1 MELSAANEEL
11 AASKSQ
17 LQDIERRLS
26 SKEALI
32 SELTQELDLKKAS
45 ESQAREDFSA
55 LENLLTAT
63 KEDLQSK
70 VSEMEGMKLELQE
83 EITTRESVEAGLKTH
98 EAQVSTVQ
106 EELAKVLKEKEALVA
121 AMADLTSNA
130 AQMKELCSE
139 LEGKLKTSEENFCK
153 TDSLLSQALST
164 TGELEQKLKF
174 LEDLHSESRAAAA
187 TASQKNLELED
198 LIQASSD
205 AAEEAKSQLRE
216 LEIQFIAAEKKSVEF
231 EQQLNMV
238 EQKSSDAERE
248 AREFSEKIS
257 ELSTALK
264 EVEGEKNQLSSQME
278 EYQEKIR
285 HLESSMNQSSSRNSE
300 LEEELK
306 IAKEQCAGHE
316 DRAKMHY
323 QRSLELEDLFQTSHS
338 RLEDA
343 GKKAR
348 EFALLLEA
356 EKYRIK
362 ELEEQN
368 SASERKCVDAEADSR
383 KYSDK
388 ISELASE
395 IEVYQAKS
403 SSLEVSLQMAG
414 EKEKELTELLNLVTD
429 EKKRL
434 EEASSSSNEKLTEA
448 ENLVGVLRNE
458 LTVMQEK
465 LESIEN
471 DLKAAGLKES
481 DMMAKLNSAEEQLEQ
496 QEKLL
501 EEATTRKSELESL
514 HETLKRDSE
523 IKLQEALTNF
533 SNKDSEAESLSE
545 KLNTLENQVKAY
557 KEQITE
563 VTGRSAVLK
572 EELDLCLLRMV
583 ALETSNEELKSQIVE
598 AETKFSNSYSDNELL
613 VETNNQL
620 KSKIDE
626 LQELLNSAVS
636 EKEVTSQQLASHA
649 NTITEITDK
658 HSRAI
663 ELHSATESRMMRAEM
678 QLQEAIHSLI
688 LKDVETK
695 DLNEK
700 LNAHEGQVKLFE
712 EQSHEAS
719 TIADSR
725 KTELEETLLK
735 VTHLETVV
743 EELKTK
749 SDHFERESGGLAE
762 DNLKLTQEVASYESK
777 LRDLEA
783 KLSAILSEK
792 DGTVEQLHI
801 SKKAVDDLRLQ
812 LTDEGQ
818 KLQSQ
823 ISSVMEENNLLNET
837 YQHEKKELQSVII
850 QLEEQLKG
858 KKASEDALNS
868 GIESLK
874 AEVAERSALQ
884 TSLEELEKQLMTA
897 EAQLK
902 EQKEI
907 DSQKLEKEAALKK
920 SLADLEAKNKETS
933 HLENQVK
940 ELEQKLREADAK
952 LLEKGD
958 GSSPSEQ
965 KGGEIKS
972 RDIGAAIS
980 TPTKRKSKKKLEAAS
995 TQVSSPSETHTQTA
1009 DVWPAMNFKFILGV
1023 ALVSLIIGAILG
1035 KRY

>member
-1 MELSAANEEL
+1 
-11 AASKSQ
+11 
-17 LQDIERRLS
+17 
-26 SKEALI
+26 
-32 SELTQELDLKKAS
+32 
-45 ESQAREDFSA
+45 
-55 LENLLTAT
+55 
-63 KEDLQSK
+63 
-70 VSEMEGMKLELQE
+70 
-83 EITTRESVEAGLKTH
+83 
-98 EAQVSTVQ
+98 
-106 EELAKVLKEKEALVA
+106 
-121 AMADLTSNA
+121 
-130 AQMKELCSE
+130 
-139 LEGKLKTSEENFCK
+139 
-153 TDSLLSQALST
+153 
-164 TGELEQKLKF
+164 
-174 LEDLHSESRAAAA
+174 
-187 TASQKNLELED
+187 
-198 LIQASSD
+198 
-205 AAEEAKSQLRE
+205 
-216 LEIQFIAAEKKSVEF
+216 
-231 EQQLNMV
+231 
-238 EQKSSDAERE
+238 
-248 AREFSEKIS
+248 
-257 ELSTALK
+257 
-264 EVEGEKNQLSSQME
+264 
-278 EYQEKIR
+278 
-285 HLESSMNQSSSRNSE
+285 
-300 LEEELK
+300 
-306 IAKEQCAGHE
+306 
-316 DRAKMHY
+316 
-323 QRSLELEDLFQTSHS
+323 
-338 RLEDA
+338 
-343 GKKAR
+343 
-348 EFALLLEA
+348 
-356 EKYRIK
+356 
-362 ELEEQN
+362 
-368 SASERKCVDAEADSR
+368 
-383 KYSDK
+383 
-388 ISELASE
+388 
-395 IEVYQAKS
+395 
-403 SSLEVSLQMAG
+403 MAG

-481 DMMAKLNSAEEQLEQ
+481 DMMAKLNSAEKQLEQ

-501 EEATTRKSELESL
+501 EEATTRKVELESL

-688 LKDVETK
+688 LKD
-695 DLNEK
+695 
-700 LNAHEGQVKLFE
+700 
-712 EQSHEAS
+712 SHEAS

-735 VTHLETVV
+735 VTRLETVV

-749 SDHFERESGGLAE
+749 SGHFERESGGLAE
-762 DNLKLTQEVASYESK
+762 DNLRLTQELASYESK

-792 DGTVEQLHI
+792 DGTAEQLHI

-812 LTDEGQ
+812 LTDV
-818 KLQSQ
+818 QSQ
-823 ISSVMEENNLLNET
+823 ISSVTKKNNLLNET
-837 YQHEKKELQSVII
+837 NQHEKKELQSVII

-858 KKASEDALNS
+858 QEANEDGLNS
-868 GIESLK
+868 EIESLK
-874 AEVAERSALQ
+874 AEVAEKSALQ

-902 EQKEI
+902 EEKEI

-920 SLADLEAKNKETS
+920 SLADLEARNKETS

-940 ELEQKLREADAK
+940 ELEQKLHEADAK
-952 LLEKGD
+952 LLEEGD
-958 GSSPSEQ
+958 GSDPSER

-972 RDIGAAIS
+972 GDIGCAIS
-980 TPTKRKSKKKLEAAS
+980 TPTKRKSRKKLEAAS

-1009 DVWPAMNFKFILGV
+1009 DVWPAINFKFILGV

>member
-1 MELSAANEEL
+1 
-11 AASKSQ
+11 
-17 LQDIERRLS
+17 
-26 SKEALI
+26 
-32 SELTQELDLKKAS
+32 
-45 ESQAREDFSA
+45 
-55 LENLLTAT
+55 
-63 KEDLQSK
+63 
-70 VSEMEGMKLELQE
+70 
-83 EITTRESVEAGLKTH
+83 
-98 EAQVSTVQ
+98 
-106 EELAKVLKEKEALVA
+106 
-121 AMADLTSNA
+121 
-130 AQMKELCSE
+130 
-139 LEGKLKTSEENFCK
+139 
-153 TDSLLSQALST
+153 
-164 TGELEQKLKF
+164 
-174 LEDLHSESRAAAA
+174 
-187 TASQKNLELED
+187 
-198 LIQASSD
+198 
-205 AAEEAKSQLRE
+205 
-216 LEIQFIAAEKKSVEF
+216 
-231 EQQLNMV
+231 
-238 EQKSSDAERE
+238 
-248 AREFSEKIS
+248 
-257 ELSTALK
+257 
-264 EVEGEKNQLSSQME
+264 ME

-323 QRSLELEDLFQTSHS
+323 QHSLELEDLFQTSHS

-388 ISELASE
+388 ISEIASE

-481 DMMAKLNSAEEQLEQ
+481 DMMAKLNSAKEQLEQ

-545 KLNTLENQVKAY
+545 KLNTLEDQVKAY

-688 LKDVETK
+688 LKDVEAK
-695 DLNEK
+695 NLNEK
-700 LNAHEGQVKLFE
+700 LNSLEGQVKLFE

-735 VTHLETVV
+735 VTRLETVV

-749 SDHFERESGGLAE
+749 SGHFERESGGLAE
-762 DNLKLTQEVASYESK
+762 DNLRLTQELASYESK

-792 DGTVEQLHI
+792 DGTAEQLHI

-812 LTDEGQ
+812 LTDV
-818 KLQSQ
+818 QSQ
-823 ISSVMEENNLLNET
+823 ISSVTKENNLLNET
-837 YQHEKKELQSVII
+837 NQHEKKELQSVII

-858 KKASEDALNS
+858 QEANEDGLNS
-868 GIESLK
+868 EIESLK
-874 AEVAERSALQ
+874 AEVAEKSALQ

-902 EQKEI
+902 EEKEI

-920 SLADLEAKNKETS
+920 SLADLEARNKETS

-940 ELEQKLREADAK
+940 ELEQKLHEADAK
-952 LLEKGD
+952 LLEEGD

-1023 ALVSLIIGAILG
+1023 ALVSIIIGAILG

>member
-1 MELSAANEEL
+1 
-11 AASKSQ
+11 
-17 LQDIERRLS
+17 
-26 SKEALI
+26 
-32 SELTQELDLKKAS
+32 
-45 ESQAREDFSA
+45 
-55 LENLLTAT
+55 
-63 KEDLQSK
+63 
-70 VSEMEGMKLELQE
+70 
-83 EITTRESVEAGLKTH
+83 
-98 EAQVSTVQ
+98 
-106 EELAKVLKEKEALVA
+106 
-121 AMADLTSNA
+121 
-130 AQMKELCSE
+130 
-139 LEGKLKTSEENFCK
+139 
-153 TDSLLSQALST
+153 
-164 TGELEQKLKF
+164 
-174 LEDLHSESRAAAA
+174 
-187 TASQKNLELED
+187 
-198 LIQASSD
+198 
-205 AAEEAKSQLRE
+205 
-216 LEIQFIAAEKKSVEF
+216 
-231 EQQLNMV
+231 
-238 EQKSSDAERE
+238 
-248 AREFSEKIS
+248 
-257 ELSTALK
+257 
-264 EVEGEKNQLSSQME
+264 ME

-285 HLESSMNQSSSRNSE
+285 HLESSLNQSSSRNSK

-338 RLEDA
+338 KLEDA

-356 EKYRIK
+356 EKYRVK

-395 IEVYQAKS
+395 IEVCLAKS
-403 SSLEVSLQMAG
+403 SSLEVSLQMVLAT
-414 EKEKELTELLNLVTD
+414 EKELTESLNLVTD

-434 EEASSSSNEKLTEA
+434 EEALSSSKEKLTEA

-481 DMMAKLNSAEEQLEQ
+481 DIMAKLKSAEEQLEQ

-533 SNKDSEAESLSE
+533 ANKVSEAESLSE
-545 KLNTLENQVKAY
+545 KLNTLEDQVNAY
-557 KEQITE
+557 KEQITQ

-572 EELDLCLLRMV
+572 EELDSCLLRMV
-583 ALETSNEELKSQIVE
+583 ALETSNEELKSQVVE
-598 AETKFSNSYSDNELL
+598 AETKFSSSSSENELL

-636 EKEVTSQQLASHA
+636 EREVTSQQLASHA
-649 NTITEITDK
+649 STITEITDK
-658 HSRAI
+658 HSRTI
-663 ELHSATESRMMRAEM
+663 ELHSATESQMMRAEM
-678 QLQEAIHSLI
+678 QLQEAIRSLI

-700 LNAHEGQVKLFE
+700 LNALEEQVKLFE

-735 VTHLETVV
+735 ITHLETVV

-749 SDHFERESGGLAE
+749 SGLFERESGGLAE
-762 DNLKLTQEVASYESK
+762 DNLKLALELASYESK

-792 DGTVEQLHI
+792 DGTAEQLHI

-812 LTDEGQ
+812 LTDV
-818 KLQSQ
+818 QSQ

-837 YQHEKKELQSVII
+837 CQHEKELQSVII

-858 KKASEDALNS
+858 QEANEDCLNS
-868 GIESLK
+868 EIESLK
-874 AEVAERSALQ
+874 AEVAEKSALQ

-920 SLADLEAKNKETS
+920 SLADLEARNKETS

-940 ELEQKLREADAK
+940 ELEQKLHEADAK
-952 LLEKGD
+952 LLEKQGD

-1009 DVWPAMNFKFILGV
+1009 DVWPAMNFKFTLGV
-1023 ALVSLIIGAILG
+1023 ALVSIIIGAILG
-1035 KRY
+1035 RLYWYAF

>member
-1 MELSAANEEL
+1 
-11 AASKSQ
+11 
-17 LQDIERRLS
+17 
-26 SKEALI
+26 
-32 SELTQELDLKKAS
+32 
-45 ESQAREDFSA
+45 
-55 LENLLTAT
+55 
-63 KEDLQSK
+63 
-70 VSEMEGMKLELQE
+70 
-83 EITTRESVEAGLKTH
+83 
-98 EAQVSTVQ
+98 
-106 EELAKVLKEKEALVA
+106 
-121 AMADLTSNA
+121 
-130 AQMKELCSE
+130 
-139 LEGKLKTSEENFCK
+139 
-153 TDSLLSQALST
+153 
-164 TGELEQKLKF
+164 
-174 LEDLHSESRAAAA
+174 
-187 TASQKNLELED
+187 
-198 LIQASSD
+198 
-205 AAEEAKSQLRE
+205 
-216 LEIQFIAAEKKSVEF
+216 
-231 EQQLNMV
+231 
-238 EQKSSDAERE
+238 
-248 AREFSEKIS
+248 
-257 ELSTALK
+257 
-264 EVEGEKNQLSSQME
+264 
-278 EYQEKIR
+278 
-285 HLESSMNQSSSRNSE
+285 
-300 LEEELK
+300 
-306 IAKEQCAGHE
+306 
-316 DRAKMHY
+316 
-323 QRSLELEDLFQTSHS
+323 
-338 RLEDA
+338 
-343 GKKAR
+343 
-348 EFALLLEA
+348 
-356 EKYRIK
+356 
-362 ELEEQN
+362 
-368 SASERKCVDAEADSR
+368 
-383 KYSDK
+383 
-388 ISELASE
+388 
-395 IEVYQAKS
+395 
-403 SSLEVSLQMAG
+403 
-414 EKEKELTELLNLVTD
+414 
-429 EKKRL
+429 
-434 EEASSSSNEKLTEA
+434 
-448 ENLVGVLRNE
+448 
-458 LTVMQEK
+458 
-465 LESIEN
+465 
-471 DLKAAGLKES
+471 
-481 DMMAKLNSAEEQLEQ
+481 
-496 QEKLL
+496 
-501 EEATTRKSELESL
+501 
-514 HETLKRDSE
+514 
-523 IKLQEALTNF
+523 
-533 SNKDSEAESLSE
+533 
-545 KLNTLENQVKAY
+545 
-557 KEQITE
+557 
-563 VTGRSAVLK
+563 
-572 EELDLCLLRMV
+572 MV

-700 LNAHEGQVKLFE
+700 LNAHEGQ
-712 EQSHEAS
+712 
-719 TIADSR
+719 
-725 KTELEETLLK
+725 LEETLLK

-762 DNLKLTQEVASYESK
+762 DNLKLTQELASYESK

-858 KKASEDALNS
+858 KKAIEDALNS

-980 TPTKRKSKKKLEAAS
+980 TPTKRKSRKKLEAAS